1 MMTNQEATTTPTKET
16 DAATFRP
23 TTRYEEC
30 VAADFARKLERERDE
45 ARAMQLNAIKH
56 LNRIATWVQQDPTG
70 PWNKLEIQKWVL
82 NEIRAALGQEP
93 LPQLWQPE
101 SVNLEA
107 ELTQLRKVC
116 DELAECLINSEGIG
130 DGSTLINRENK
141 ARENY
146 STLPH
151 VIKAKGNKQ

>member
-1 MMTNQEATTTPTKET
+1 MSIEQQ
-16 DAATFRP
+16 
-23 TTRYEEC
+23 
-30 VAADFARKLERERDE
+30 LEQAIRERDE
-45 ARAMQLNAIKH
+45 ARAIQLNAIKH

-82 NEIRAALGQEP
+82 NEIRTALGQEP

-116 DELAECLINSEGIG
+116 DELHNAVQKDCSCLGCISQVEVALTNH
-130 DGSTLINRENK
+130 STL
-141 ARENY
+141 
-146 STLPH
+146 SH
-151 VIKAKGNKQ
+151 VKAKAKPNDPVNCT